1 LYPTE
6 LVRSIGGFYSGTRTN
21 GGHEDYDLLL
31 RLASQ
36 GVRAISVHEIG
47 VRYYKYEGS
56 MSTNGLNMAR
66 TRVLAWLESL
76 PFFLEEATGE
86 IIMAALIGWWRLA
99 NCTPNNFENE
109 IKKAAEVLI
118 SACTNSPKQLEA
130 MSAELE
136 SLYEKMD
143 RFEGSRV
150 DSLKKAIKPFLS
162 KELNATYRVHPQA
175 IIDRRFDFQEKK
187 ILATLRLVSSIYP
200 EQYAIYGAGALGR
213 SLLKGFDS
221 IGFLPAYMVDR
232 NPDGCGLMP
241 SNVPVITLSE
251 AKAKGISNF
260 LISSYSYYDSI
271 LSDIRAVYGND
282 FNVL

>member
-1 LYPTE
+1 MLTTLIISDLHLTHVEGDKVKFFNKFCNTHASKADQLFILGDLFNTWLGDDVSISSYKEVISTLKKLTE
-6 LVRSIGGFYSGTRTN
+6 ETKVFVMAGNRDF
-21 GGHEDYDLLL
+21 LL
-31 RLASQ
+31 S
-36 GVRAISVHEIG
+36 
-47 VRYYKYEGS
+47 
-56 MSTNGLNMAR
+56 
-66 TRVLAWLESL
+66 
-76 PFFLEEATGE
+76 
-86 IIMAALIGWWRLA
+86 
-99 NCTPNNFENE
+99 NNFENE